1 MWCGPQ
7 LHDDDMARMEDVL
20 ATYERPPDPKQPV
33 VCFDEKAVTLHA
45 DVRAATPAA
54 PGRPARRDSE

>member
-1 MWCGPQ
+1 
-7 LHDDDMARMEDVL
+7 MEDVL